1 METELLVAVA
11 VCDGVVDGGA
21 VAVLA
26 GAEAFT
32 PMQTGR
38 ISPAAMPA

>member
-1 METELLVAVA
+1 METELLVVVA

-21 VAVLA
+21 VAVPS
-26 GAEAFT
+26 GAVAFT

-38 ISPAAMPA
+38 ISSAAMPA